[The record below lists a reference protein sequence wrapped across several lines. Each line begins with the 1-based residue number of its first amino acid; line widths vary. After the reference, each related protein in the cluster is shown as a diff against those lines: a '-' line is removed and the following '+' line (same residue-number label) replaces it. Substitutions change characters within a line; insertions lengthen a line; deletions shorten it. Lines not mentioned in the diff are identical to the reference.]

1 MKFRMLGKTG
11 LQVSEI
17 GFGAAQIGNPS
28 LPESQVEAVLNT
40 VLDLD
45 IAFIDTAA
53 MYGNSEERI
62 GKFIAQRQDEFVLA
76 TKCGDYQVING
87 GKREIVKD
95 YSPEGILRT
104 IDTSRSKLRMDVI
117 DIVQFHGLPGESDD
131 WDAAFDALLEAK
143 DRGWTKFV
151 GVSADGSAA
160 AAAAQRWDLDT
171 QEFTYN
177 VLFQESAEN
186 LMPTLRDRDMGTIIK
201 RPIANGVYLMSD
213 RPDGS
218 YMGDPWDRAQQ
229 MPLRELAG
237 DMPLIEFALRFTLS
251 HEDVCTA
258 IVGSTNADHLADN
271 VKISDGEVLSEDV
284 LEKTKRVFKSL
295 FG

>member
-1 MKFRMLGKTG
+1 M
-11 LQVSEI
+11 
-17 GFGAAQIGNPS
+17 
-28 LPESQVEAVLNT
+28 
-40 VLDLD
+40 
-45 IAFIDTAA
+45 
-53 MYGNSEERI
+53 
-62 GKFIAQRQDEFVLA
+62 
-76 TKCGDYQVING
+76 
-87 GKREIVKD
+87 
-95 YSPEGILRT
+95 RT
-104 IDTSRSKLRMDVI
+104 IDTSRSKLKMDVI
-117 DIVQFHGLPGESDD
+117 DIVQFHGLPGGADD
-131 WDAAFDALLEAK
+131 WNAAFDALLEAK

-160 AAAAQRWDLDT
+160 AEAAKRWELDT

-186 LMPTLRDRDMGTIIK
+186 LMPTLCDRGMGTIIK
-201 RPIANGVYLMSD
+201 RPIANGVYLRSE
-213 RPDGS
+213 RPEGS

-229 MPLRELAG
+229 MPLRDLAG

-251 HEDVCTA
+251 HKDVCTA

-284 LEKTKRVFKSL
+284 LDRTKSVFQSL

>member
-1 MKFRMLGKTG
+1 MKFRTLGKTG

-28 LPESQVEAVLNT
+28 LLESQVEAVLNT
-40 VLDLD
+40 VLDLG
-45 IAFIDTAA
+45 ISFIDTAA
-53 MYGNSEERI
+53 MYGDSEERL
-62 GKFIAQRQDEFVLA
+62 GKFIGHRQDEFVLA
-76 TKCGDYQVING
+76 TKCGDYQVINA

-104 IDTSRSKLRMDVI
+104 IDTSRAKLKMDVI
-117 DIVQFHGLPGESDD
+117 DIVQFHGLPGDADD
-131 WDAAFDALLEAK
+131 WDAAFDALLEAR

-151 GVSADGSAA
+151 GVSADGLAA
-160 AAAAQRWDLDT
+160 AEAAQRWDLDT

-201 RPIANGVYLMSD
+201 RPIANGVYLRSE

-251 HEDVCTA
+251 HKDVCTA
-258 IVGSTNADHLADN
+258 IVGSTNAEHLADN

-284 LEKTKRVFKSL
+284 LDKTKSVFQSL

>member
-1 MKFRMLGKTG
+1 M
-11 LQVSEI
+11 
-17 GFGAAQIGNPS
+17 
-28 LPESQVEAVLNT
+28 
-40 VLDLD
+40 
-45 IAFIDTAA
+45 
-53 MYGNSEERI
+53 
-62 GKFIAQRQDEFVLA
+62 
-76 TKCGDYQVING
+76 
-87 GKREIVKD
+87 
-95 YSPEGILRT
+95 
-104 IDTSRSKLRMDVI
+104 
-117 DIVQFHGLPGESDD
+117 
-131 WDAAFDALLEAK
+131 
-143 DRGWTKFV
+143 
-151 GVSADGSAA
+151 
-160 AAAAQRWDLDT
+160 
-171 QEFTYN
+171 
-177 VLFQESAEN
+177 LFQESAEN

-201 RPIANGVYLMSD
+201 RPIANGVYLRSE

-258 IVGSTNADHLADN
+258 IVGSTNVEHLADN